1 MTQADTVELM
11 EKPLSLCLKEGTH
24 QIHENLDNRLSG
36 FAPFADEQ
44 SYRRFLRMQLR
55 LQCATA
61 PLYQAEELQKLFP
74 GLAERSRLP
83 EVEADCR
90 DLKVSD
96 SDLSFDRLAGT
107 TALITGMPAAVG
119 WLYTNEGSNL
129 GAAFLF
135 KLAQD
140 KLGLSE
146 SHGARHLAGHP
157 DGRGLHWKRFKA
169 QLDALAFTDEDKAQ
183 AVRGAREAFAF
194 VNSAVEELMADLPR
208 PA

>member
-1 MTQADTVELM
+1 M
-11 EKPLSLCLKEGTH
+11 
-24 QIHENLDNRLSG
+24 
-36 FAPFADEQ
+36 
-44 SYRRFLRMQLR
+44 
-55 LQCATA
+55 
-61 PLYQAEELQKLFP
+61 
-74 GLAERSRLP
+74 P